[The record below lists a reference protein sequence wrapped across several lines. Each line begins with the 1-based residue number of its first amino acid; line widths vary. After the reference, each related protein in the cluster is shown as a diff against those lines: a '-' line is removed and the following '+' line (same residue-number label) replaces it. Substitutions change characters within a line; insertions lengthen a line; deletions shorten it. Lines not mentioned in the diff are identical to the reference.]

1 MKKSIL
7 YTIILLLIITN
18 IYFCG
23 AKGDLVLEPEVL
35 PLKIPSLKIKQSGT
49 NIILEFT
56 FSKYLSDKKTEFSI
70 SNLTKLYVYHSTS
83 PIPDNKFFKRGNIIK
98 KLNKEDIL
106 NKDTKYIVLIPFKLK
121 QLENVNHY
129 FGLRYVY
136 KKKKSPF
143 SNKVSIKTKIP
154 PRVIKTLKVKK
165 LNKIISLEWEKPI
178 INLKNEKL
186 KTISGYKIFK
196 KIESKEDETLSK
208 DFFLLTEKPL
218 LRESYEDDD
227 TSINGTYY
235 YYVISMINPKVE
247 SDKSNIVS
255 IEIEDIYP
263 PEIPSNIYTFKAK
276 DHIYITWDKVKD
288 KDFSHF
294 KIYRKTGKKGKFV
307 LISDNITTNYF
318 KDMNVKNGRLYFYY
332 ITSVD
337 LKNNE
342 SENSEIVSQRF

>member
-1 MKKSIL
+1 MKNSFL
-7 YTIILLLIITN
+7 YTIIFLLILTS

-23 AKGDLVLEPEVL
+23 AKGDLILEPQVL

-49 NIILEFT
+49 NILLEFS
-56 FSKYLSDKKTEFSI
+56 FNKYLSDKKTEFSI
-70 SNLTKLYVYHSTS
+70 ANLTKLYVYHSTS
-83 PIPDNKFFKRGNIIK
+83 PIPDDKFFKRSNIIK
-98 KLNKEDIL
+98 KFNKEDIL
-106 NKDTKYIVLIPFKLK
+106 NEDNRYIVAIPFKLK
-121 QLENVNHY
+121 QLGNINHY
-129 FGLRYVY
+129 FGLRYAY
-136 KKKKSPF
+136 KNKKSPF
-143 SNKVSIKTKIP
+143 SNKVSIKTQIP
-154 PRVIKTLKVKK
+154 PRAIKSLKVKK

-186 KTISGYKIFK
+186 KTVSGYKVYK
-196 KIESKEDETLSK
+196 RIESKEDETTNNN
-208 DFFLLTEKPL
+208 FFLLTEKPL
-218 LRESYEDDD
+218 LREIYEDDD

-263 PEIPSNIYTFKAK
+263 PEIPSNIYTFKTK
-276 DHIYITWDKVKD
+276 HHIYITWDKVKD
-288 KDFSHF
+288 RDFSHF
-294 KIYRKTGKKGKFV
+294 NIYRKTGEKGEFV
-307 LISDNITTNYF
+307 LISDNVTTNYF
-318 KDMNVKNGRLYFYY
+318 KDMNVKKGILYFYY